1 MSLAHTFRISLYGT
15 VIFAAAILG
24 RAEDGYLTSYLT
36 ILMAALGWYLTEPP
50 RQRGTPGWL
59 SNVFGL
65 VAVLASAIEF
75 FSDNPEGRLLS
86 GSHLIVY
93 VTWIVLLQPK
103 AARQYWTLLGLS
115 ILQVAVASV
124 LTSGGWFGVSLVAFN
139 TLAMWTLAVFSLHE
153 ADLQFGQAVLQTGSH
168 EAVLAGHGPL
178 QSAAFDGQRWHQR
191 PADTRSTMHYDVQ
204 RRWLTA
210 RFAGGVF
217 SLSIMSLLI
226 GAMFFLLIPRMW
238 IGQPLSIGD
247 GRDEPLGRRKL
258 TGFTTEVRLGD
269 LGQILESSA
278 PVLSLRL
285 YDALTD
291 QPVDISTYTARQGG
305 DEPLFRGAVLTRYN
319 NGRWEADS
327 LGAPAQKR
335 PLTWNFPGVRQEI
348 VLEPVG
354 ADVLFCLD
362 QAEAVR
368 LRNSTESAIWAPTTG
383 LTFLDAPDGRQRKL
397 AYTVYSRWPDAEP
410 FQMGTEAA
418 DGRNRLFMSR
428 GYSYLEHLR
437 QLPRNQLREL
447 RALARKVT
455 DEIRRRRPDREPTP
469 LELARGLESYLRDSG
484 EYSYSLKLDILDRD
498 IDPVED
504 FLFNRRQG
512 NCEYFAT
519 ALTLMLRAEGIPAR
533 LVTGFKGGE
542 INPLS
547 GSFEVQQRHAH
558 SWVEAEVGGSNFL
571 TLDATP
577 AVARSESVRSLSPS
591 VSFWGWVK
599 TLGTGFW
606 DDYVVSVSLDRQQE
620 LIYQPLRTM
629 TMQIVNHVKA
639 LAGSLLAWFGVD
651 QEFLSNPRNW
661 FSLTGGIITAVIL
674 LLVSA
679 AFWLARWT
687 WNWILSLLQTR
698 RASAVAGQHRFV
710 AFYDRF
716 CRLLKGAGLTREPA
730 VTPEEFAL
738 AAAERLQ
745 PALTAAGLAAF
756 PLEITRWFYRTRFGE
771 TPPSEQELAELD
783 RQLGQLERVLATT
796 RGPAAST
803 RTSAQRR

>member
-1 MSLAHTFRISLYGT
+1 MSLGHTFRTSLYGT

-24 RAEDGYLTSYLT
+24 RAEEGYLTPYLT
-36 ILMAALGWYLTEPP
+36 ILVAAFGWYLTEPP
-50 RQRGTPGWL
+50 RQFGTPGWL

-65 VAVLASAIEF
+65 IAVLASAIEF
-75 FSDNPEGRLLS
+75 FGDNPEGRLLS

-139 TLAMWTLAVFSLHE
+139 TLAMWTLAVFSLYE
-153 ADLQFGQAVLQTGSH
+153 ADLQFGQAVLQSGSH
-168 EAVLAGHGPL
+168 EAVLAGPVSL
-178 QSAAFDGQRWHQR
+178 LSAGLPKGLWYDR
-191 PADTRSTMHYDVQ
+191 PADTRSTMHYDVE

-217 SLSIMSLLI
+217 SLSVMSLLI
-226 GAMFFLLIPRMW
+226 GSMFFLLIPRMW

-247 GRDEPLGRRKL
+247 GRDGAIGRRKL
-258 TGFTTEVRLGD
+258 TGFSAQVRLGD

-291 QPVDISTYTARQGG
+291 QPVDMSTYTARQGG
-305 DEPLFRGAVLTRYN
+305 DEPLFRGAVLTSYSD
-319 NGRWEADS
+319 GRWEADQS
-327 LGAPAQKR
+327 GAPAQKR

-348 VLEPVG
+348 VLEPIG
-354 ADVLFCLD
+354 TDVLFCLG

-368 LRNSTESAIWAPTTG
+368 LRNSSESAFWFPTTG
-383 LTFLDAPDGRQRKL
+383 LAVVEESQERHRRFT
-397 AYTVYSRWPDAEP
+397 YTVFSRWPDAEP
-410 FQMGTEAA
+410 FPPRFPVIG
-418 DGRNRLFMSR
+418 GGNRLTTSR
-428 GYSYLEHLR
+428 GNLYLDR
-437 QLPRNQLREL
+437 LREL
-447 RALARKVT
+447 PQNQLDRLRSLARQVT
-455 DEIRRRRPDREPTP
+455 DNVRQQRPGHVPTE
-469 LELARGLESYLRDSG
+469 LELARALESHLRDSG
-484 EYSYSLKLDILDRD
+484 LYGYSLALDIKDPA

-504 FLFNRRQG
+504 FLFNRQQG

-558 SWVEAEVGGSNFL
+558 SWVEASLGGSDFI

-591 VSFWGWVK
+591 VSFWGWIK

-620 LIYQPLRTM
+620 LIYQPLRSM
-629 TMQIVNHVKA
+629 TMQVVNRIKS
-639 LAGSLLAWFGVD
+639 LAAGLLAWFGVD
-651 QEFLSNPRNW
+651 QDFLSNPRNW
-661 FSLTGGIITAVIL
+661 FSLTGGVITAIVL

-679 AFWLARWT
+679 ALWLIRWT
-687 WNWILSLLQTR
+687 WHRIRSLWR
-698 RASAVAGQHRFV
+698 RREATVARHHRFV

-716 CRLLKGAGLTREPA
+716 CRLLKGAGLAREPA
-730 VTPEEFAL
+730 VTPEEFAV
-738 AAAERLQ
+738 AATERLQ
-745 PALTAAGLAAF
+745 PALAAAGLAAF
-756 PLEITRWFYRTRFGE
+756 PLEITRWFYSTRFGE
-771 TPPSEQELAELD
+771 APPTEAELAELNL
-783 RQLGQLERVLATT
+783 QLGRLEQALATT
-796 RGPAAST
+796 RGPSAASHA
-803 RTSAQRR
+803 SAQRS

>member
-1 MSLAHTFRISLYGT
+1 MFRTSLYGT

-24 RAEDGYLTSYLT
+24 RAEDGYITSYLT
-36 ILMAALGWYLTEPP
+36 ILVAVFGWYFTESP
-50 RQRGTPGWL
+50 RQFGSPGWL

-75 FSDNPEGRLLS
+75 FGDNPEGRLLS

-124 LTSGGWFGVSLVAFN
+124 LTSGGWFGISLVAFN
-139 TLAMWTLAVFSLHE
+139 TLAMWALAVFSLHE
-153 ADLQFGQAVLQTGSH
+153 ADLQFGQAVLQTGAH
-168 EAVLAGHGPL
+168 EAVLAGQRPL
-178 QSAAFDGQRWHQR
+178 QLSAFDSGRWYER
-191 PADTRSTMHYDVQ
+191 PADARSTMHYDVQ

-217 SLSIMSLLI
+217 SLSVMSLLI

-247 GRDEPLGRRKL
+247 GRDGPLGRRKL
-258 TGFTTEVRLGD
+258 TGFTTEVRLGE

-278 PVLSLRL
+278 PVLSIRL
-285 YDALTD
+285 YDALTE
-291 QPVDISTYTARQGG
+291 QPVDMSTYTARHGG
-305 DEPLFRGAVLTRYN
+305 DEPLFRGAVLTFYGD
-319 NGRWEADS
+319 GRWGTDS
-327 LGAPAQKR
+327 SGASAQKR

-348 VLEPVG
+348 VLEPIG

-368 LRNSTESAIWAPTTG
+368 FRNSTESAVWVPTTG
-383 LTFLDAPDGRQRKL
+383 LTYLDAPEERQRKL
-397 AYTVYSRWPDAEP
+397 AYTVFSRWPDAEP
-410 FQMGTEAA
+410 FHQGLALT
-418 DGRNRLFMSR
+418 DGRNRPMTTR
-428 GYSYLEHLR
+428 GRSYAESLR
-437 QLPRNQLREL
+437 QLPRAQLGKL
-447 RALARKVT
+447 CSLARRVT
-455 DEIRRRRPDREPTP
+455 DEVRQRRPGREPTA
-469 LELARGLESYLRDSG
+469 LELARALESHLRDSG
-484 EYSYSLKLDILDRD
+484 EFAYSLKLDIQDRS

-504 FLFNRRQG
+504 FLFNQRQG

-558 SWVEAEVGGSNFL
+558 SWVEADVGGSNFL

-577 AVARSESVRSLSPS
+577 AAARSESVRSLSPS
-591 VSFWGWVK
+591 GSFWGWIK

-620 LIYQPLRTM
+620 LIYQPLRSM
-629 TMQIVNHVKA
+629 TMQVVNRVKS
-639 LAGSLLAWFGVD
+639 LAAGLLAWFGVD
-651 QEFLSNPRNW
+651 QDFLSNPRNW
-661 FSLTGGIITAVIL
+661 FSLTGGVITAIVL

-679 AFWLARWT
+679 ALWLIRWT
-687 WNWILSLLQTR
+687 WNWIRSLWR
-698 RASAVAGQHRFV
+698 RREAAVAGHHRFV

-716 CRLLKGAGLTREPA
+716 CRLLKGAGFAREPA
-730 VTPEEFAL
+730 VTPEEFAA

-745 PALTAAGLAAF
+745 PVLAAAGLAGF
-756 PLEITRWFYRTRFGE
+756 PLEITRWFYSTRFGE
-771 TPPSEQELAELD
+771 APPTEAELAELNL
-783 RQLGQLERVLATT
+783 QLGRLEQALATI
-796 RGPAAST
+796 RGPAAAS
-803 RTSAQRR
+803 RASALRS